1 MVMSDVPKGKTLA
14 KCYIIECDN
23 KYSLNQR
30 ICAFK
35 SKGLDV
41 RFLYYMLNRNP
52 NLLKYDN
59 GENQTNLRKKQIL
72 DCPVSYPT
80 QKDEQQRIV
89 ICLDSLKS
97 KVDRLQENYDKISQ
111 ECDALKQ
118 AILRQVFE

>member
-1 MVMSDVPKGKTLA
+1 
-14 KCYIIECDN
+14 
-23 KYSLNQR
+23 
-30 ICAFK
+30 
-35 SKGLDV
+35 
-41 RFLYYMLNRNP
+41 MLNRNP

-80 QKDEQQRIV
+80 QKDEQQSIV
-89 ICLDSLKS
+89 ATLDSLKS
-97 KVDRLQENYDKISQ
+97 KVDKLQENCDKISQ